1 MHAGQLERWRQARAS
16 VPAGQHAAEMRA
28 KVVLGLT
35 LVMMVAEL
43 IAGYLTGSM
52 ALTADGWHMG
62 SHAAALGIAAFAY
75 SYARRHADNE
85 RFSFGTGKVGALAGY
100 SSALLLAVAG
110 LWMAVESVSRLVHPI
125 GVFFDQAIVVACIG
139 LAVNIASAMLLGGGH
154 GHDHSTPAADA
165 ATRAAKAHRE
175 RHRDHSH
182 AHEHDH
188 DHDDDHSHDDAHAD
202 GHDHVAPD
210 HAAHHDHNLRAAYLH
225 VIADALTSVLAIG
238 ALVAGKWFGW
248 IWLDPG
254 VAIAASILIGWWA
267 WGLLRSS
274 GRMLLDAED
283 DQGLEA
289 EIVTRIEADADNRVA
304 DLRLWRIGGSD
315 HAVIVSVATHVP
327 RSAEH
332 YKSLLRDL
340 PGLQHVTIEVF
351 ACLDEPC
358 VLHSVG

>member
-1 MHAGQLERWRQARAS
+1 MPAEQLERWRQARAA
-16 VPAGQHAAEMRA
+16 VPAGQHASETRTR
-28 KVVLGLT
+28 VVFVLT
-35 LVMMVAEL
+35 LVTMVGEL

-85 RFSFGTGKVGALAGY
+85 RFSFGTGKVGALSGY

-110 LWMAVESVSRLVHPI
+110 LWMAVESIVRLVHPI
-125 GVFFDQAIVVACIG
+125 GVHFDEAIVVACVG
-139 LAVNIASAMLLGGGH
+139 LAVNVASAVMLGGGH
-154 GHDHSTPAADA
+154 D
-165 ATRAAKAHRE
+165 
-175 RHRDHSH
+175 H
-182 AHEHDH
+182 AHASPDHAAYGGQAHHD
-188 DHDDDHSHDDAHAD
+188 DHDDDHAHR
-202 GHDHVAPD
+202 DH
-210 HAAHHDHNLRAAYLH
+210 HHDHNLRAAYLH

-267 WGLLRSS
+267 WGLLRTS

-283 DQGLEA
+283 DLGLKA
-289 EIVTRIEADADNRVA
+289 DIVDRIEADADNRVA
-304 DLRLWRIGGSD
+304 DLRLWRIGGSG
-315 HAVIVSVATHVP
+315 HAVIVSIATHMP

-332 YKSLLRDL
+332 YKALLADL
-340 PGLQHVTIEVF
+340 SGLQHVTIEVF
-351 ACLDEPC
+351 ACHDEPC

>member
-1 MHAGQLERWRQARAS
+1 MNTRQTPAAQLERWRQARAS
-16 VPAGQHAAEMRA
+16 VPAGQHTSEARTRL
-28 KVVLGLT
+28 VFVLT
-35 LVMMVAEL
+35 LVTMVGEL

-75 SYARRHADNE
+75 SFARRHADNE
-85 RFSFGTGKVGALAGY
+85 RFSFGTGKVGALSGY

-110 LWMAVESVSRLVHPI
+110 LWMAVESVIRLVHPI
-125 GVFFDQAIVVACIG
+125 GVHFDQAIVVACVG
-139 LAVNIASAMLLGGGH
+139 LAVNIASAVMLGGGH
-154 GHDHSTPAADA
+154 DHAHPQPDRAARTGEAPHDH
-165 ATRAAKAHRE
+165 
-175 RHRDHSH
+175 RD
-182 AHEHDH
+182 HDH
-188 DHDDDHSHDDAHAD
+188 DHEHEHERTREPAH
-202 GHDHVAPD
+202 
-210 HAAHHDHNLRAAYLH
+210 HHDHNLRAAYLH

-274 GRMLLDAED
+274 GHMLLDAED
-283 DQGLEA
+283 DLGLKA
-289 EIVTRIEADADNRVA
+289 EIVDRIEADADNRVA
-304 DLRLWRIGGSD
+304 DLRLWRIGGSG
-315 HAVIVSVATHVP
+315 HAVIVSVATHLP

-332 YKSLLRDL
+332 YKTLLADL
-340 PGLQHVTIEVF
+340 SALQHVTIEVF
-351 ACLDEPC
+351 ACRDEPC

>member
-1 MHAGQLERWRQARAS
+1 MNARQPPAAQLERWRQARAS
-16 VPAGQHAAEMRA
+16 VPAGQQVSEARTRL
-28 KVVLGLT
+28 VFVLT
-35 LVMMVAEL
+35 LVTMVGEL

-75 SYARRHADNE
+75 AYARRHADNE

-100 SSALLLAVAG
+100 SSALLLAVVG
-110 LWMAVESVSRLVHPI
+110 LWMAVESVIRLVHPI
-125 GVFFDQAIVVACIG
+125 GVHFDQAIVVACVG
-139 LAVNIASAMLLGGGH
+139 LAVNVVSAMMLGGGH
-154 GHDHSTPAADA
+154 DHDHAAPDPAAR
-165 ATRAAKAHRE
+165 TGEAHHE
-175 RHRDHSH
+175 HRD
-182 AHEHDH
+182 HDH
-188 DHDDDHSHDDAHAD
+188 DHAHD
-202 GHDHVAPD
+202 HDHVHERERTREPV
-210 HAAHHDHNLRAAYLH
+210 HHHDHNLRAAYLH

-283 DQGLEA
+283 DLGLKT
-289 EIVTRIEADADNRVA
+289 EIVDRIEADADNRVA
-304 DLRLWRIGGSD
+304 DLRLWRIGGSG
-315 HAVIVSVATHVP
+315 HAVIVSVATHLP

-332 YKSLLRDL
+332 YKALLADL
-340 PGLQHVTIEVF
+340 SGLQHVTIEVF
-351 ACLDEPC
+351 ACRDEPC